1 MCYIDYSRLSPSD
14 RPDTQ
19 DCVRRRAV
27 LSVQSNPACPDREAA
42 VKAVNEVWESCSNDT
57 RPFDEVSCPFSSG
70 LLLQTKLL
78 FRACRFTDQTPIIY
92 LPLIID

>member
-57 RPFDEVSCPFSSG
+57 RPFDEVSWA
-70 LLLQTKLL
+70 LLLPVCYCKLSYYSAPVDLLIKLL
-78 FRACRFTDQTPIIY
+78 
-92 LPLIID
+92 